1 MWAMTTNNK
10 EQRHSVGWETILRGR
25 KARSEAKQKRLKKE
39 YLYRHMVG
47 SVRELRRKM
56 REINY

>member
-1 MWAMTTNNK
+1 MTSNNQAQK
-10 EQRHSVGWETILRGR
+10 YNPGWETILRGNR
-25 KARSEAKQKRLKKE
+25 VRAEAKEKRLKKE

-56 REINY
+56 RKLNY